1 MTIES
6 KSARRTA
13 ILRQKCL
20 SKGFAELCTTRAL
33 RRALLTILFGFGPS
47 PFAMA
52 EPQSAAA
59 AKAPDQQEYCSNI
72 AASAESLRLERRR
85 KELSE
90 LESQLTARLSTLEAK
105 QNELR
110 ALLDRLDAFDKKS
123 GETLIGLY
131 SRMKPEVAAAQ
142 IAQLDDEIAASLIF
156 ALKTKTSSAILGE
169 MEAGRG
175 AALAR
180 KIAQLRASNEG
191 KKP

>member
-1 MTIES
+1 MTIKS
-6 KSARRTA
+6 DSARRTA
-13 ILRQKCL
+13 ILRTKRL
-20 SKGFAELCTTRAL
+20 SKGFAALCTTRAVG
-33 RRALLTILFGFGPS
+33 RALATILFGFGAN
-47 PFAMA
+47 PFALA

-59 AKAPDQQEYCSNI
+59 AKVADQQEYCSNI

-85 KELSE
+85 KELTE

-156 ALKTKTSSAILGE
+156 GLKTKTSSAILGE

-175 AALAR
+175 AALAK

>member
-1 MTIES
+1 MTIKS

-13 ILRQKCL
+13 ILRPGRL
-20 SKGFAELCTTRAL
+20 SKGFAALCATRAL
-33 RRALLTILFGFGPS
+33 RRALLTMLFGFGPD
-47 PFAMA
+47 PLALA

-59 AKAPDQQEYCSNI
+59 AKANDQQEYCSNI

-142 IAQLDDEIAASLIF
+142 IAQLDDEVAASLIF
-156 ALKTKTSSAILGE
+156 ALKTKISSAILGE